1 MNKKTDYNTL
11 VRKYKERLKQEA
23 DSEFQGYS
31 GKSRE
36 YKIFR
41 EESLPKKLSLYEK
54 ACNFSEKILSM
65 KLKPEN
71 SEKLQT
77 FIDIAHLD
85 ITPVGAVSFS
95 IIFPAVFLLLG
106 VLLALFSQS
115 LFLVLFVFIAGL
127 SFMYFAN
134 KIPEH
139 IANSMRMKASN
150 QMVLSI
156 FYIVT
161 YMRHT
166 SNLEN
171 AIEFASE
178 HLAPPLNLDFKK
190 ILWNV
195 QTGVYDSVKESLDS
209 YLIGWRKWNQEFVEM
224 LLNNEANYGKEIV
237 KNNLILCGGQIF
249 MQIIKEVI
257 DNGFDDKYSS

>member
-1 MNKKTDYNTL
+1 
-11 VRKYKERLKQEA
+11 
-23 DSEFQGYS
+23 
-31 GKSRE
+31 
-36 YKIFR
+36 
-41 EESLPKKLSLYEK
+41 
-54 ACNFSEKILSM
+54 M

-106 VLLALFSQS
+106 ILLALFSQS
-115 LFLVLFVFIAGL
+115 LFLVLFVVLAGL

-178 HLAPPLNLDFKK
+178 HLAPPLSLDF
-190 ILWNV
+190 
-195 QTGVYDSVKESLDS
+195 
-209 YLIGWRKWNQEFVEM
+209 
-224 LLNNEANYGKEIV
+224 
-237 KNNLILCGGQIF
+237 
-249 MQIIKEVI
+249 
-257 DNGFDDKYSS
+257 SSGLPLYKS